1 MRNSVL
7 ARLGIIA
14 IGIIIIAYAVF
25 ERNFLNADRSV
36 LPIIGVILVIIGIV
50 TFFFGEKEEENLV
63 EEEIIKK

>member
-14 IGIIIIAYAVF
+14 VGIIIIAYAVF

-63 EEEIIKK
+63 EEEITKK

>member
-63 EEEIIKK
+63 EEEITKK